1 MKKIFLSVIISLV
14 VGLGVVSIVRADD
27 GGPNIT
33 YWVKDNKI
41 TCLSVINPENLKSDF
56 FFLFDYSQRVG
67 ENRGKPW
74 VILEKGKCYE
84 IDDEGGNL
92 YRVQIINGKERQQY
106 SDYAKYKP
114 TDDIT
119 ASESIV
125 RMWPYEYRGLG
136 VTRSADIHFTG
147 ITANSLFP
155 TKYDFGIPITAFIS
169 SMSEEE
175 QKISNDQS
183 YLEIKTLYTN
193 LAKQLESTIKSCDT
207 RIRVE
212 HQLSVTQYN
221 DVSEKNIIWKLGNN
235 RDFSFD
241 ATKKLDPLSAIELMG
256 CKASYGEF
264 INSHKTDFNTI
275 DRLSQ
280 EVINKYPDAVA
291 ISGDYGPIQK
301 RDDSLIKKILAFIS
315 TNEPVNNT
323 PVTTTIENS
332 TTATPLDEPTPE
344 KKIDLLVNSKNPLMR
359 VYVYLPILALVGI
372 IIFFLLKKRQK

>member
-14 VGLGVVSIVRADD
+14 VGLGVVNIVRADD
-27 GGPNIT
+27 WGPNIT

-67 ENRGKPW
+67 ENLGKPW

-84 IDDEGGNL
+84 IDDEEGNL
-92 YRVQIINGKERQQY
+92 YRVQIINGNERQQY

-119 ASESIV
+119 ASEGIV
-125 RMWPYEYRGLG
+125 RMWPYEYEELG

-155 TKYDFGIPITAFIS
+155 TKYDFGTPVTAFIS
-169 SMSEEE
+169 SMSEEQ

-183 YLEIKTLYTN
+183 YLEINTLYTN
-193 LAKQLESTIKSCDT
+193 LAEQLESTIKSCDT

-235 RDFSFD
+235 KDFSFD

-256 CKASYGEF
+256 CKASYSEF
-264 INSHKTDFNTI
+264 IKADQS
-275 DRLSQ
+275 
-280 EVINKYPDAVA
+280 
-291 ISGDYGPIQK
+291 
-301 RDDSLIKKILAFIS
+301 
-315 TNEPVNNT
+315 
-323 PVTTTIENS
+323 
-332 TTATPLDEPTPE
+332 
-344 KKIDLLVNSKNPLMR
+344 
-359 VYVYLPILALVGI
+359 
-372 IIFFLLKKRQK
+372 

>member
-41 TCLSVINPENLKSDF
+41 NCLSVINPENLKSDF

-84 IDDEGGNL
+84 INDEGGNL
-92 YRVQIINGKERQQY
+92 YRVQIINGNERQQY

-114 TDDIT
+114 ADDIT
-119 ASESIV
+119 ASESIA
-125 RMWPYEYRGLG
+125 RMWPSEYRGLG

-169 SMSEEE
+169 SMSEEQ

-183 YLEIKTLYTN
+183 YLEIKTLYKN

-235 RDFSFD
+235 KDFSFD

-256 CKASYGEF
+256 CKASYSEF

-280 EVINKYPDAVA
+280 EVISKYPDAVA

-301 RDDSLIKKILAFIS
+301 RDDSLIKKILAFVS
-315 TNEPVNNT
+315 TNEPANNA
-323 PVTTTIENS
+323 VTTTTENS

-372 IIFFLLKKRQK
+372 VIFFLLKKRQK

>member
-1 MKKIFLSVIISLV
+1 MKKLFLSLIISLV
-14 VGLGVVSIVRADD
+14 VGLGIVSVVRAND

-41 TCLSVINPENLKSDF
+41 TCLNVVNPENLKSDYF
-56 FFLFDYSQRVG
+56 LLFDYSPRVG

-92 YRVQIINGKERQQY
+92 YRVQIINGNERQQY
-106 SDYAKYKP
+106 NDYTKYKP

-119 ASESIV
+119 ASESVV
-125 RMWPYEYRGLG
+125 RMWPYEYRGIG
-136 VTRSADIHFTG
+136 VTRSADIHYTG

-169 SMSEEE
+169 SMSEEQ
-175 QKISNDQS
+175 QKISNDPS
-183 YLEIKTLYTN
+183 YLQIKTLYTN

-221 DVSEKNIIWKLGNN
+221 DVSEKNIIWRLGNN
-235 RDFSFD
+235 KDFSFD
-241 ATKKLDPLSAIELMG
+241 ATKKLDPLTAIELMD
-256 CKASYGEF
+256 CKASFGEF

-280 EVINKYPDAVA
+280 EVISKYPNAVA
-291 ISGDYGPIQK
+291 ISRDYGPIQK
-301 RDDSLIKKILAFIS
+301 RDDSLIKKILAFVS
-315 TNEPVNNT
+315 TNEPVNNNAI
-323 PVTTTIENS
+323 TTTTENANP
-332 TTATPLDEPTPE
+332 ATPLDEPTPE
-344 KKIDLLVNSKNPLMR
+344 KKNDLLVNSKNPLLR
-359 VYVYLPILALVGI
+359 AYVYLPVLALVGI
-372 IIFFLLKKRQK
+372 IIFILLKKRQK

>member
-41 TCLSVINPENLKSDF
+41 NCLSVINPENLKSDF

-84 IDDEGGNL
+84 INDEGGNL
-92 YRVQIINGKERQQY
+92 YRVQIINGNERQQY

-114 TDDIT
+114 ADDIT
-119 ASESIV
+119 ASESIE
-125 RMWPYEYRGLG
+125 RMWPYGYGELG

-155 TKYDFGIPITAFIS
+155 TKYDFGIPITAFVS
-169 SMSEEE
+169 SMSEEQ

-183 YLEIKTLYTN
+183 YLEIKTLYKN

-235 RDFSFD
+235 KDFSFD

-256 CKASYGEF
+256 CKASYSEF

-280 EVINKYPDAVA
+280 EVISKYPDAVA

-301 RDDSLIKKILAFIS
+301 RDDSLIKKILAFVS
-315 TNEPVNNT
+315 TNEPANNA
-323 PVTTTIENS
+323 VTTTTENS

-372 IIFFLLKKRQK
+372 VIFFLLKKRQK

>member
-41 TCLSVINPENLKSDF
+41 NCLSVINPENLKSDF

-84 IDDEGGNL
+84 INDEGGNL
-92 YRVQIINGKERQQY
+92 YRVQIINGNERQQY

-114 TDDIT
+114 ADDIT
-119 ASESIV
+119 ASESIA
-125 RMWPYEYRGLG
+125 RMWPSEYRGLG

-155 TKYDFGIPITAFIS
+155 TKYDFGIPITAFIY
-169 SMSEEE
+169 SMSEEQ

-235 RDFSFD
+235 KDFSFD

-256 CKASYGEF
+256 CKASYSEF

-280 EVINKYPDAVA
+280 EVISKYPDAVA

-301 RDDSLIKKILAFIS
+301 RDDSLIKKILAFVS
-315 TNEPVNNT
+315 TNEPANNA
-323 PVTTTIENS
+323 VTTTTENS

-372 IIFFLLKKRQK
+372 VIFFLLKKRQK

>member
-41 TCLSVINPENLKSDF
+41 NCLSVINPENLKSDF

-84 IDDEGGNL
+84 INDEGGNL
-92 YRVQIINGKERQQY
+92 YRVQIINGNERQQY

-114 TDDIT
+114 ADDIT
-119 ASESIV
+119 ASESIA
-125 RMWPYEYRGLG
+125 RMWPYEDGELG

-155 TKYDFGIPITAFIS
+155 TKYDFGIPITAFVS
-169 SMSEEE
+169 SMSEEQ

-183 YLEIKTLYTN
+183 YLEIKTLYKN

-235 RDFSFD
+235 KDFSFD

-256 CKASYGEF
+256 CKASYSEF

-280 EVINKYPDAVA
+280 EVISKYPDAVA

-301 RDDSLIKKILAFIS
+301 RDDSLIKKILAFVS
-315 TNEPVNNT
+315 TNEPANNA
-323 PVTTTIENS
+323 VTTTTENS

-372 IIFFLLKKRQK
+372 VIFFLLKKRQK

>member
-27 GGPNIT
+27 GGPNFT

-41 TCLSVINPENLKSDF
+41 NCLSVINPENLKSDF

-84 IDDEGGNL
+84 INDEGGNL
-92 YRVQIINGKERQQY
+92 YRVQIINGNERQQY

-114 TDDIT
+114 ADDIT
-119 ASESIV
+119 ASESIA
-125 RMWPYEYRGLG
+125 RMWPYEDGGLG

-155 TKYDFGIPITAFIS
+155 TKYDFGIPITAFVS
-169 SMSEEE
+169 SMSEEQ

-183 YLEIKTLYTN
+183 YLEIKTLYKN

-235 RDFSFD
+235 KDFSFD

-256 CKASYGEF
+256 CKASYSEF

-280 EVINKYPDAVA
+280 EVISKYPDAVA

-301 RDDSLIKKILAFIS
+301 RDDSLIKKILAFVS
-315 TNEPVNNT
+315 TNEPANNA
-323 PVTTTIENS
+323 VTTTTENS

-372 IIFFLLKKRQK
+372 VIFFLLKKRQK

>member
-41 TCLSVINPENLKSDF
+41 NCLSVINPENLKSDF

-84 IDDEGGNL
+84 INDEGGNL
-92 YRVQIINGKERQQY
+92 YRVQIINGNERQQY

-114 TDDIT
+114 ADDIT
-119 ASESIV
+119 ASESIA
-125 RMWPYEYRGLG
+125 RMWPYEYG

-169 SMSEEE
+169 SMSEEQ

-235 RDFSFD
+235 KDFSFD

-256 CKASYGEF
+256 CKASYSEF

-280 EVINKYPDAVA
+280 EVISKYPDAVA

-301 RDDSLIKKILAFIS
+301 RDDSLIKKILAFVS
-315 TNEPVNNT
+315 TNEPANNA
-323 PVTTTIENS
+323 VTTTTENS

-372 IIFFLLKKRQK
+372 VIFFLLKKRQK

>member
-41 TCLSVINPENLKSDF
+41 NCLSVINPENLKSDF

-84 IDDEGGNL
+84 INDEGGNL
-92 YRVQIINGKERQQY
+92 YRVQIINGNERQQY

-114 TDDIT
+114 ADDIT
-119 ASESIV
+119 ASESIA
-125 RMWPYEYRGLG
+125 RMWPYEYG

-155 TKYDFGIPITAFIS
+155 TKYDFGIPITAFVS
-169 SMSEEE
+169 SMSEEQ

-183 YLEIKTLYTN
+183 YLEIKTLYKN

-235 RDFSFD
+235 KDFSFD

-256 CKASYGEF
+256 CKASYSEF

-280 EVINKYPDAVA
+280 EVISKYPDAVA

-301 RDDSLIKKILAFIS
+301 RDDSLIKKILAFVS
-315 TNEPVNNT
+315 TNEPANNA
-323 PVTTTIENS
+323 VTTTTENS

-372 IIFFLLKKRQK
+372 VIFFLLKKRQK

>member
-41 TCLSVINPENLKSDF
+41 NCLSVINPENLKSDF

-84 IDDEGGNL
+84 INDEGGNL
-92 YRVQIINGKERQQY
+92 YRVQIINGNERQQY

-114 TDDIT
+114 ADDIT
-119 ASESIV
+119 ASESIA
-125 RMWPYEYRGLG
+125 RMWPYEYRELG

-155 TKYDFGIPITAFIS
+155 TKYDFGIPITAFVS
-169 SMSEEE
+169 SMSEEQ

-183 YLEIKTLYTN
+183 YLEIKTLYKN

-235 RDFSFD
+235 KDFSFD

-256 CKASYGEF
+256 CKASYSEF

-280 EVINKYPDAVA
+280 EVISKYPDAVA

-301 RDDSLIKKILAFIS
+301 RDDSLIKKILAFVS
-315 TNEPVNNT
+315 TNEPANNA
-323 PVTTTIENS
+323 VTTTTENS

-359 VYVYLPILALVGI
+359 VYVYLPILALVGTV
-372 IIFFLLKKRQK
+372 IFFLLKKRQK

>member
-41 TCLSVINPENLKSDF
+41 NCLSVINPENLKSDF

-84 IDDEGGNL
+84 INDEGGNL
-92 YRVQIINGKERQQY
+92 YRVQIINGNERQQY

-114 TDDIT
+114 ADDIT
-119 ASESIV
+119 ASESIA
-125 RMWPYEYRGLG
+125 RMWPYEYRELG

-155 TKYDFGIPITAFIS
+155 TKYDFGIPITAFVS
-169 SMSEEE
+169 SMSEEQ

-183 YLEIKTLYTN
+183 YLEIKTLYKN

-235 RDFSFD
+235 KDFSFD

-256 CKASYGEF
+256 CKASYSEF

-280 EVINKYPDAVA
+280 EVISKYPDAVA

-301 RDDSLIKKILAFIS
+301 RDDSLIKKILAFVS
-315 TNEPVNNT
+315 TNEPANNA
-323 PVTTTIENS
+323 VTTTTENS

>member
-41 TCLSVINPENLKSDF
+41 NCLSVINPENLKSDF

-84 IDDEGGNL
+84 INDEGGNL
-92 YRVQIINGKERQQY
+92 YRVQIINGNERQQY

-114 TDDIT
+114 ADDIT
-119 ASESIV
+119 ASESIA
-125 RMWPYEYRGLG
+125 RMWPYEYGELG

-155 TKYDFGIPITAFIS
+155 TKYDFGIPITAFVS
-169 SMSEEE
+169 SMSEEQ

-183 YLEIKTLYTN
+183 YLEIKTLYKN

-235 RDFSFD
+235 KDFSFD

-256 CKASYGEF
+256 CKASYSEF

-280 EVINKYPDAVA
+280 EVISKYPDAVA

-301 RDDSLIKKILAFIS
+301 RDDSLIKKILAFVS
-315 TNEPVNNT
+315 TNEPANNA
-323 PVTTTIENS
+323 VTTTTENS

-372 IIFFLLKKRQK
+372 VIFFLLKKRQK

>member
-41 TCLSVINPENLKSDF
+41 NCLSVINPENLKSDF

-84 IDDEGGNL
+84 INDEGGNL
-92 YRVQIINGKERQQY
+92 YRVQIINGNERQQY

-114 TDDIT
+114 ADDIT
-119 ASESIV
+119 ASESIA
-125 RMWPYEYRGLG
+125 RMWPYEDGGLG

-155 TKYDFGIPITAFIS
+155 TKYDFGIPITAFVS
-169 SMSEEE
+169 SMSEEQ

-183 YLEIKTLYTN
+183 YLEIKTLYKN

-235 RDFSFD
+235 KDFSFD
-241 ATKKLDPLSAIELMG
+241 STKKLDPLSAIELMG
-256 CKASYGEF
+256 CKASYSEF

-280 EVINKYPDAVA
+280 EVISKYPDAVA

-301 RDDSLIKKILAFIS
+301 RDDSLIKKILAFVS
-315 TNEPVNNT
+315 TNEPANNA
-323 PVTTTIENS
+323 VTTTTENS

-372 IIFFLLKKRQK
+372 VIFFLLKKRQK

>member
-41 TCLSVINPENLKSDF
+41 NCLSVINPENLKSDF

-84 IDDEGGNL
+84 INDEGGNL
-92 YRVQIINGKERQQY
+92 YRVQIINGNERQQY

-114 TDDIT
+114 ADDIT
-119 ASESIV
+119 ASESIA
-125 RMWPYEYRGLG
+125 RMWPSEYRGLG

-169 SMSEEE
+169 SMSEEQ

-235 RDFSFD
+235 KDFSFD

-256 CKASYGEF
+256 CKASYSEF

-280 EVINKYPDAVA
+280 EVISKYPDAVA

-301 RDDSLIKKILAFIS
+301 RDDSLIKKILAFVS
-315 TNEPVNNT
+315 TNEPANNA
-323 PVTTTIENS
+323 VTTTTENS

-372 IIFFLLKKRQK
+372 VIFFLLKKRQK

>member
-41 TCLSVINPENLKSDF
+41 NCLSVINPENLKSDF

-84 IDDEGGNL
+84 INDEGGNL
-92 YRVQIINGKERQQY
+92 CRVQIINGNERQQY

-114 TDDIT
+114 ADDIT
-119 ASESIV
+119 ASESIA
-125 RMWPYEYRGLG
+125 RMWPYEYRELG

-169 SMSEEE
+169 SMSEEQ

-235 RDFSFD
+235 KDFSFD

-256 CKASYGEF
+256 CKASYSEF

-280 EVINKYPDAVA
+280 EVISKYPDAVA

-301 RDDSLIKKILAFIS
+301 RDDSLIKKILAFVS
-315 TNEPVNNT
+315 TNEPANNA
-323 PVTTTIENS
+323 VTTTTENS

-372 IIFFLLKKRQK
+372 VIFFLLKKRQK

>member
-41 TCLSVINPENLKSDF
+41 NCLSVINPENLKSDF

-84 IDDEGGNL
+84 INDEGGNL
-92 YRVQIINGKERQQY
+92 YRVQIINGNERQQY

-114 TDDIT
+114 ADDIT
-119 ASESIV
+119 ASESIA
-125 RMWPYEYRGLG
+125 RMWPYEYRELG

-155 TKYDFGIPITAFIS
+155 TKYDFGIPITAFVS
-169 SMSEEE
+169 SMSEEQ

-183 YLEIKTLYTN
+183 YLEIKTLYKN

-235 RDFSFD
+235 KDFSFD

-256 CKASYGEF
+256 CKASYSEF

-280 EVINKYPDAVA
+280 EVISKYPDAVA

-301 RDDSLIKKILAFIS
+301 RDDSLIKKILAFVS
-315 TNEPVNNT
+315 TNEPANNA
-323 PVTTTIENS
+323 VTTTTENS

-372 IIFFLLKKRQK
+372 VIFFLLKKRQK

>member
-41 TCLSVINPENLKSDF
+41 NCLSVINPENLKSDF

-84 IDDEGGNL
+84 INDEGGNL
-92 YRVQIINGKERQQY
+92 YRVQIINGNERQQY

-114 TDDIT
+114 ADDIT
-119 ASESIV
+119 ASESIA
-125 RMWPYEYRGLG
+125 RMWPYEYG

-169 SMSEEE
+169 SMSEEQ

-183 YLEIKTLYTN
+183 YLEIKTLYKN

-235 RDFSFD
+235 KDFSFD

-256 CKASYGEF
+256 CKASYSEF

-280 EVINKYPDAVA
+280 EVISKYPDAVA

-301 RDDSLIKKILAFIS
+301 RDDSLIKKILAFVS
-315 TNEPVNNT
+315 TNEPANNA
-323 PVTTTIENS
+323 VTTTTENS

-372 IIFFLLKKRQK
+372 VIFFLLKKRQK

>member
-41 TCLSVINPENLKSDF
+41 NCLSVINPENLKSDF

-84 IDDEGGNL
+84 INDEGGNL
-92 YRVQIINGKERQQY
+92 YRVQIINGNERQQY

-114 TDDIT
+114 ADDIT
-119 ASESIV
+119 ASESIA
-125 RMWPYEYRGLG
+125 RMWPYEDGGLG

-155 TKYDFGIPITAFIS
+155 TKYDFGIPITAFVS
-169 SMSEEE
+169 SMSEEQ

-183 YLEIKTLYTN
+183 YLEIKTLYKN

-235 RDFSFD
+235 KDFSFD

-256 CKASYGEF
+256 CKASYSEF

-280 EVINKYPDAVA
+280 EVISKYPDAVA

-301 RDDSLIKKILAFIS
+301 RDDSLIKKILAFVS
-315 TNEPVNNT
+315 TNEPANNA
-323 PVTTTIENS
+323 VTTTTENS

-372 IIFFLLKKRQK
+372 VIFFLLKKRQK